1 VTFDKQPF
9 DKAVLNSV
17 FTNKNK
23 ACLPIQ
29 MSVRPYSVINTG
41 FADLDR
47 VLAVGGWPLG
57 TTTEIGLAD
66 DGIGELRLL
75 LPALRNTL
83 DQSKPHMV
91 WIAPPYL
98 PYSQALIKQHIDP
111 DNLIIV
117 APKNIADTLW
127 AMEQILLADNCSVL
141 FSWTGKHNLSQKQT
155 RRLQLAAE
163 KSGTWHVQFRDHRCL
178 QQASAARMRLALAS
192 TPAGRLSV
200 TVNKQPQGSNGQQC
214 SLSLSPHYQQWQQ
227 IPTELLPQHNRP
239 LLHSSIK
246 HRYRN
251 GSKAMESR
259 RTLAGRTLA
268 RRTLA
273 GRTVAIE

>member
-9 DKAVLNSV
+9 DKTILNSV
-17 FTNKNK
+17 FTDKNK

-29 MSVRPYSVINTG
+29 ISVRPYSIINTG

-83 DQSKPHMV
+83 SQSKPHMV

-98 PYSQALIKQHIDP
+98 PYSQALIKERINP
-111 DNLIIV
+111 DNLIV
-117 APKNIADTLW
+117 VMPKNRADILW
-127 AMEQILLADNCSVL
+127 AAEQILLADNCSVL
-141 FSWTGKHNLSQKQT
+141 FTWTGKHNLSQKET

-163 KSGTWHVQFRDHRCL
+163 KSCTWHVQFRDHRCL
-178 QQASAARMRLALAS
+178 QQASAARMRLALDS
-192 TPAGRLSV
+192 TPLGKLSV
-200 TVNKQPQGSNGQQC
+200 TVNKQPQGANGQQC
-214 SLSLSPHYQQWQQ
+214 SLSLSPHYEQWQH
-227 IPTELLPQHNRP
+227 IPTEHLPQHNRP
-239 LLHSSIK
+239 LLHSPIK
-246 HRYRN
+246 QRYRA
-251 GSKAMESR
+251 GSNAIESR
-259 RTLAGRTLA
+259 RTI
-268 RRTLA
+268 A